1 MEKIETLESLREV
14 MGEPIPLTKSKI
26 ENQLFQDAKDFIAM
40 APLVFMATANCEGK
54 TTVSPK
60 GDLPGFVGIQD
71 DKTLLIPERPGN
83 KLLHGLGNI
92 IENGHIG
99 LIFLVPGTEETLRVN
114 GRCAIYRDAEL
125 SEKMAANGKPALLIL
140 KVEVEQ
146 CFFHC
151 AKAFKRSHSW
161 QPDQWPERIKI
172 SFGKQIAKNAAS
184 GKIARKAIEKIVDQA
199 VMADYNMNL

>member
-1 MEKIETLESLREV
+1 MGKPHSLTQNKISDA
-14 MGEPIPLTKSKI
+14 LTQ
-26 ENQLFQDAKDFIAM
+26 EAKDFIAI
-40 APLVFMATANCEGK
+40 APLIFMATADSEGQP
-54 TTVSPK
+54 TVSPK
-60 GDLPGFVGIQD
+60 GDLPGFVSIED

-114 GRCAIYRDAEL
+114 GRCAIYRDTEL
-125 SEKMAANGKPALLIL
+125 SKKMAANGKPALLIL

-151 AKAFKRSHSW
+151 AKAFKRSHAW
-161 QPDQWPERIKI
+161 QPDEWPERIKI

-184 GKIARKAIEKIVDQA
+184 NKIARKAIEKVVDQA
-199 VMADYNMNL
+199 VKADYKMNL